1 MNRWCK
7 KIVPALAA
15 LCTAVLPLAA
25 QDEEDFES
33 LFDQEIPEVAQE
45 NLQRTFTIITS
56 DHPFDLNPHTAA
68 YSIEAEFLTGLYEG
82 LYSYDPKTLDPIPA
96 LAETYKI
103 SRNKKRWT
111 FTIREGA
118 RFSDDSPITAAS
130 VRASWISLLR
140 HPNAPYA
147 SLLDCI
153 EGAEAFR
160 TGKIGEEGLG
170 IIARDER
177 TLVVNLNTPTA
188 HLPRI
193 LCHHAFS
200 CVSEKEGVYSG
211 AFVLKGILDGSY
223 QFERNPHYWDL
234 EHVALPFIIVLQS
247 DKATE
252 NAFLYNVGM
261 ADWIVS
267 MVDTNVLLSKRS
279 VRIAAEFGTE
289 YIFFTCRNK
298 PWDNALLRNALLSAV
313 PWEQLRSGN
322 LVSAQTLVYPLTGY
336 PQVEGI
342 SDFSLEDALDMMK
355 DARKEL
361 GLSPDEKIELT
372 YGISNRSERQKK
384 QYELLK
390 EAWEPLGVELKVQQT
405 RDEDYLSSMPFW
417 NADLFLYSWIGDFAD
432 PTAFLELFRYGSTL
446 NLTSWKNEEFER
458 LLKEAGNT
466 SDTSE
471 HYKLL
476 SKAEQVLLDDG
487 LILPISHP
495 VSLHAIDPVTV
506 GGWYPNAL
514 DIHPLKYI
522 FLKEDTT
529 PPVGNIVKK

>member
-1 MNRWCK
+1 MNKCIK
-7 KIVPALAA
+7 KALVAFVALTVWGGISPLSAENPFFEDEVHDKADPAL
-15 LCTAVLPLAA
+15 
-25 QDEEDFES
+25 
-33 LFDQEIPEVAQE
+33 
-45 NLQRTFTIITS
+45 QRDFTIVIS
-56 DHPFDLNPHTAA
+56 AHPLDLTPHTAA

-96 LAETYKI
+96 LAETYNL

-111 FTIREGA
+111 FTIRKDA
-118 RFSDDSPITAAS
+118 CFSDQTPITAES
-130 VRASWISLLR
+130 IRSSWIALLK
-140 HPNAPYA
+140 HENAPYA

-153 EGAEAFR
+153 EGAEEFR
-160 TGKIGEEGLG
+160 TGKGSEENLG
-170 IIARDER
+170 ITARDEN
-177 TLVVNLNTPTA
+177 TLVVNLKTPTA

-211 AFVLKGILDGSY
+211 AFILKEKKELSY
-223 QFERNPHYWDL
+223 IFEKNPYYWDA
-234 EHVALPFIIVLQS
+234 ENVAIPSITVLQS
-247 DKATE
+247 DEAAE
-252 NAFLYNVGM
+252 NSFLFNVGQ

-289 YIFFTCRNK
+289 YLFFTCRNK
-298 PWDNALLRNALLSAV
+298 PWDNANLRNALLCAL
-313 PWEQLRSGN
+313 PWEELRKGS
-322 LVSAQTLVYPLTGY
+322 LVPATTLVYPLAGY
-336 PQVEGI
+336 PTVEGL
-342 SDFSLEDALDMMK
+342 SDTSIEDAQDYMK

-361 GLSPDEKIELT
+361 ALAEDARLELT

-390 EAWEPLGVELKVQQT
+390 AAWEPLGVDLKVQTT
-405 RDEDYLSSMPFW
+405 RDENYLGSMPYW
-417 NADLFLYSWIGDFAD
+417 NADIFSYSWIGDFAD
-432 PTAFLELFRYGSTL
+432 PTAFLELFRFGSTL
-446 NLTSWKNEEFER
+446 NLTSWKNDKFER

-466 SDTSE
+466 TDTAE

-487 LILPISHP
+487 LIMPISHP
-495 VSLHAIDPVTV
+495 VSLHAVDPVTV
-506 GGWYPNAL
+506 GGWYTNAL

-522 FLKEDTT
+522 FLKEDTSST
-529 PPVGNIVKK
+529 IPNVVMKF